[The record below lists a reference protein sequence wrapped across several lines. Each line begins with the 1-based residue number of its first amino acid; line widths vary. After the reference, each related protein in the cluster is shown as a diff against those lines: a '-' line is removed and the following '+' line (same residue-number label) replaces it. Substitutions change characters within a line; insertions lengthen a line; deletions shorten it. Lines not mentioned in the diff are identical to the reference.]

1 MSFNNIKT
9 QKDID
14 YLMEKFFYFH
24 DSCIK
29 EIKYYSGGY
38 VAENRAMYPFNT
50 ARNVSIIFQSQKGE
64 YSAIEMLFE
73 QTHRLNLEPRSID
86 YDCIIYESSLVRIGD
101 IFFWSEWSDFKLED
115 INKLNRTWISA
126 ETVKWR
132 PLRNAMGEGELYLT
146 NLED

>member
-1 MSFNNIKT
+1 
-9 QKDID
+9 
-14 YLMEKFFYFH
+14 
-24 DSCIK
+24 
-29 EIKYYSGGY
+29 
-38 VAENRAMYPFNT
+38 
-50 ARNVSIIFQSQKGE
+50 
-64 YSAIEMLFE
+64 EMLFE